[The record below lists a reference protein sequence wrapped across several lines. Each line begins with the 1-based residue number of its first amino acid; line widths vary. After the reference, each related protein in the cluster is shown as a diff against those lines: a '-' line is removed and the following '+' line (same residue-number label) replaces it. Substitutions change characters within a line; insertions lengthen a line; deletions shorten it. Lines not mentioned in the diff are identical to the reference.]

1 MTSSEDFRPGDK
13 KLPQLG
19 EQAPVS
25 WDWARH
31 QPASHP
37 ALGKS
42 KCVVFSPA
50 SKHRESTGSGYQ
62 GAGAPVAR
70 DDTWGPSPPGQRVV
84 FEYLLDMLVF

>member
-1 MTSSEDFRPGDK
+1 MRISGLVTRNYLSWGSRLLWHGIGQGTS
-13 KLPQLG
+13 LPLT
-19 EQAPVS
+19 PHL
-25 WDWARH
+25 AR
-31 QPASHP
+31 
-37 ALGKS
+37 ALS
-42 KCVVFSPA
+42 VVFSPA